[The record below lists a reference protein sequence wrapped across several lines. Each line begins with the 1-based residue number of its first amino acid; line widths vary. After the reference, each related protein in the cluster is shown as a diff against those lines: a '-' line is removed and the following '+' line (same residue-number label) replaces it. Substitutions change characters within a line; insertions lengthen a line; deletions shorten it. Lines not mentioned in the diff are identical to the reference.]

1 MMKDE
6 LIIPRGRGD
15 AADGRPPYDA
25 SAPSYVCPP
34 IRGHRH
40 EGEVSHIPQK
50 LAIASFCVFP
60 HVFRYGR
67 CVNSIAKFGHVGEI
81 M

>member
-34 IRGHRH
+34 IRGDIDMR
-40 EGEVSHIPQK
+40 
-50 LAIASFCVFP
+50 
-60 HVFRYGR
+60 GR
-67 CVNSIAKFGHVGEI
+67 CHISPQNLPLPLFAFFHTFSGAEGV
-81 M
+81 